1 MKICKKLLAFLIAA
15 SMLLVC
21 TGALAAYEPHDPE
34 VPEGYDGYVT
44 FAVSAIT
51 MGWAYIIDPVLVPVH
66 EGENFAAVTIRALE
80 MLNWGCSYYGSAEGG
95 FYLDG
100 IACYETEPMVPDY
113 LMEQI
118 LAYPD
123 WSDDLFGEH
132 YGEWTG
138 AYTDDEMLTA
148 GEYCTLSGWMF
159 SENNVDPGVGADGLT
174 VTPGCCYTWFFTVYG
189 WGMDYG
195 VSDGWG
201 MFPAFDNPMAGVD
214 RTEASI
220 ALAQLCADEE
230 MEDVVLDIAPEE
242 FIDLLVAFYDP
253 ESTQE
258 LIDETLAALLEALD
272 SGGEY
277 EIGDVNMDGKMD
289 ANDALYVMRAS
300 MSLVELSEEEAAL
313 ADFNGDGVVNMNDA
327 LLIMRT
333 VMNVA

>member
-1 MKICKKLLAFLIAA
+1 MKNCKKLIALLIAA

-44 FAVSAIT
+44 FAVSALT
-51 MGWAYIIDPVLVPVH
+51 LGWSYIIDPVLVPVN
-66 EGENFAAVTIRALE
+66 EGETFDVVTLRAFD
-80 MLNWGCSYYGSAEGG
+80 MLGWNYDASSSEYGFVLNGVG
-95 FYLDG
+95 
-100 IACYETEPMVPDY
+100 CYETEPYVPDY

-118 LAYPD
+118 LAYPG

-138 AYTDDEMLTA
+138 AYTDDEILSTY
-148 GEYCTLSGWMF
+148 EYCTLSGWMY

-174 VTPGCCYTWFFTVYG
+174 VTPGNCYTWFFTIYG

-195 VSDGWG
+195 VSNGWG
-201 MFPAFDNPMAGVD
+201 MFPEFDNPMEGVD
-214 RTEASI
+214 RTEASV
-220 ALAQLCADEE
+220 ALAQLSADEE
-230 MEDVVLDIAPEE
+230 ILEVALDIAGDE
-242 FIDLLVAFYDP
+242 LVDFLIAFYDP

-272 SGGEY
+272 LGGEY
-277 EIGDVNMDGKMD
+277 ELGDVNMDGKMD
-289 ANDALYVMRAS
+289 ANDALYVMRAA

-313 ADFNGDGVVNMNDA
+313 ADFNGDGNVDMNDA

-333 VMNVA
+333 VMGLA